1 MAAAAVISLCQRGLT
16 GAAGSGL
23 PMCRSDLALGESA
36 TISLCQR
43 GLMTGWGEDAE
54 LGELAMISLCQQSAP
69 VAPVALP
76 ARGSVSC
83 RHRTACHK
91 DRT

>member
-1 MAAAAVISLCQRGLT
+1 
-16 GAAGSGL
+16 
-23 PMCRSDLALGESA
+23 MCRSDLALGESA

-69 VAPVALP
+69 VEPVALP
-76 ARGSVSC
+76 ARRSVSC